1 MLCLKST
8 GELGSSGCAGGNDV
22 GCGWT
27 KDDIGD
33 EKIKLRLCC
42 EFDCCIGVSTSLCEG
57 GNESETIQYKININ
71 ASIDEHQ
78 FP

>member
-8 GELGSSGCAGGNDV
+8 GELGSSGCVGGNVPV
-22 GCGWT
+22 GCEGT

-42 EFDCCIGVSTSLCEG
+42 EFDCCIAVGYSTSLCHGEG
-57 GNESETIQYKININ
+57 GK
-71 ASIDEHQ
+71 
-78 FP
+78 